1 MNTEITEI
9 AKKRNSVQ
17 TNSFPIT
24 IGEIVNLY
32 KEKDIIL
39 RPEYQRLFRWT
50 DEEKSLLIESI
61 LLGLPIPAIFV
72 EQSKDNVWYVVDGL
86 QRLST
91 ILQFFGEL
99 ENKET
104 LRLCGLEKLDFL
116 NNKTIDDLDKSDIRL
131 FKKTTLNFSSI
142 SESSSKDVQYELF
155 IRLNR
160 TGRPLSPQEVRNVL
174 LLRQNKNFYE
184 LIQELRQ
191 NEDFIAV
198 SNISEDQQADETDAE
213 WVVRFIALK
222 NLDESQVV
230 KYQSIHKLLDD
241 FSLGQISQEEPL
253 NIREEKTIFKKTF
266 ELLAAIDK
274 RSGRGLRRFSKG
286 KYSGTVTMANF
297 LVIAVGLGR
306 YLSKNNTTLTI
317 DDLEKLIKSYWE
329 GDPVRAGGLSSI
341 DLAKTAIGKGREIF
355 RI

>member
-1 MNTEITEI
+1 MDNEITEI

-24 IGEIVNLY
+24 IGEIVNQY

-61 LLGLPIPAIFV
+61 FLGLPIPAIFV

-99 ENKET
+99 ESKET

-116 NNKTIDDLDKSDIRL
+116 NGKTIEDLDKSDIRL

-160 TGRPLSPQEVRNVL
+160 TGRPLSAQEVRNVL
-174 LLRQNKNFYE
+174 LLRQNKDFYD

-222 NLDESQVV
+222 NLDESQVS

-241 FSLGQISQEEPL
+241 FSLCQIPQEKEL
-253 NIREEKTIFKKTF
+253 DIAKEKEIFSKTF
-266 ELLAAIDK
+266 KLLVAIDQN
-274 RSGRGLRRFSKG
+274 SGRGLRRFSKG

-297 LVIAVGLGR
+297 LVLAVGLGR
-306 YLSKNNTTLTI
+306 YLSKKNTTLTI
-317 DDLEKLIKSYWE
+317 DDLEELIKSYWE

-341 DLAKTAIGKGREIF
+341 DLAKKAIGKGREIF